1 MDPLSYR
8 HRIDACAYCLGAA
21 FATLTIVPQANAK
34 FLTEQRRNFT
44 ISLKV
49 FFKPSKLYRRVQTFE
64 FAVCFY
70 FFSAITFID
79 TAPIRSLFRYN
90 FNLFCH
96 WLRFRLPLSGFHLSQ
111 ALDIL
116 VSVRSIH
123 CCTYTPDL
131 STSSSLRCLTRLLY
145 ERSHLKAGFTLRC
158 FQRLSFPNVATQ
170 LYPWRDNWYTSGSST
185 PVLSY

>member
-1 MDPLSYR
+1 MCFFVFYLYDSLF
-8 HRIDACAYCLGAA
+8 RIAA
-21 FATLTIVPQANAK
+21 PT
-34 FLTEQRRNFT
+34 
-44 ISLKV
+44 
-49 FFKPSKLYRRVQTFE
+49 
-64 FAVCFY
+64 
-70 FFSAITFID
+70 ITFID
-79 TAPIRSLFRYN
+79 TAPLRSLFRYK
-90 FNLFCH
+90 FNLSCH
-96 WLRFRLPLSGFHLSQ
+96 WLRLRLPLSGRHLSQ

>member
-34 FLTEQRRNFT
+34 FLTEQGRNFT

-70 FFSAITFID
+70 FFSAI
-79 TAPIRSLFRYN
+79 
-90 FNLFCH
+90 
-96 WLRFRLPLSGFHLSQ
+96 HLSQ

>member
-34 FLTEQRRNFT
+34 FLTEQGRNFT

-70 FFSAITFID
+70 FFSAITFIEN
-79 TAPIRSLFRYN
+79 APLRSLFRYK

>member
-1 MDPLSYR
+1 M
-8 HRIDACAYCLGAA
+8 
-21 FATLTIVPQANAK
+21 
-34 FLTEQRRNFT
+34 FL
-44 ISLKV
+44 L
-49 FFKPSKLYRRVQTFE
+49 
-64 FAVCFY
+64 
-70 FFSAITFID
+70 FSAIHFHRKR
-79 TAPIRSLFRYN
+79 PLRSLFRYK
-90 FNLFCH
+90 FNLSCH
-96 WLRFRLPLSGFHLSQ
+96 WLRLRLPLSGRHLSQ

-185 PVLSY
+185 RSSRTRSSPLQISLRPRWIGTELSHDVLNPAHVPL

>member
-1 MDPLSYR
+1 MSLLCVFTS
-8 HRIDACAYCLGAA
+8 
-21 FATLTIVPQANAK
+21 F
-34 FLTEQRRNFT
+34 RRF
-44 ISLKV
+44 
-49 FFKPSKLYRRVQTFE
+49 
-64 FAVCFY
+64 
-70 FFSAITFID
+70 TFIEN
-79 TAPIRSLFRYN
+79 APLRSLFRYK
-90 FNLFCH
+90 FNLSCH
-96 WLRFRLPLSGFHLSQ
+96 WLRLRLPLSGRHLSQ

-170 LYPWRDNWYTSGSST
+170 LYPWRAYFPKIILIDISLMVVGADAATGTDRTVNQNGAD
-185 PVLSY
+185 

>member
-1 MDPLSYR
+1 MMLLFCSLIIRPDCFRRFSLSLQNY
-8 HRIDACAYCLGAA
+8 IEEYKLLSLLCV
-21 FATLTIVPQANAK
+21 FTS
-34 FLTEQRRNFT
+34 FRRF
-44 ISLKV
+44 
-49 FFKPSKLYRRVQTFE
+49 
-64 FAVCFY
+64 
-70 FFSAITFID
+70 TFIEN
-79 TAPIRSLFRYN
+79 APLRSLFRYK
-90 FNLFCH
+90 FNLSCH
-96 WLRFRLPLSGFHLSQ
+96 WLRLRLPLSGFHLSQ

>member
-1 MDPLSYR
+1 MVT
-8 HRIDACAYCLGAA
+8 G
-21 FATLTIVPQANAK
+21 
-34 FLTEQRRNFT
+34 
-44 ISLKV
+44 
-49 FFKPSKLYRRVQTFE
+49 VQTCALPIF
-64 FAVCFY
+64 VFY
-70 FFSAITFID
+70 LYDSLFRIAAPTITFID
-79 TAPIRSLFRYN
+79 TAPLRSLFRYK
-90 FNLFCH
+90 FNLSCH

>member
-8 HRIDACAYCLGAA
+8 HRIDACAYCLRAA

-34 FLTEQRRNFT
+34 FLTEQGRNFT

-70 FFSAITFID
+70 FFSAIHFH
-79 TAPIRSLFRYN
+79 RNSSCSSLFRYK
-90 FNLFCH
+90 FNLSCH
-96 WLRFRLPLSGFHLSQ
+96 WLRLRLPLSGFHLSQ